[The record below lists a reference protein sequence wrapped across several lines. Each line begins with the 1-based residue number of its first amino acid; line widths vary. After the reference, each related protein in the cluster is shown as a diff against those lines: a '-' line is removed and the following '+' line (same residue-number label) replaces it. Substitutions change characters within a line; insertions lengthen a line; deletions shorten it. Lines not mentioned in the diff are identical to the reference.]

1 MDRPPA
7 SAQYQTRAEE
17 SGSHLAH
24 SRAALDRL
32 RAGPGSGQSYLL
44 GRFTYADIVMA
55 TLVQAVLPVAD
66 RFFRIDAAMRAVWTE
81 PELVGEYADLI
92 AWRDTIYQRH
102 RGRVAT

>member
-1 MDRPPA
+1 
-7 SAQYQTRAEE
+7 
-17 SGSHLAH
+17 
-24 SRAALDRL
+24 
-32 RAGPGSGQSYLL
+32 
-44 GRFTYADIVMA
+44 MA